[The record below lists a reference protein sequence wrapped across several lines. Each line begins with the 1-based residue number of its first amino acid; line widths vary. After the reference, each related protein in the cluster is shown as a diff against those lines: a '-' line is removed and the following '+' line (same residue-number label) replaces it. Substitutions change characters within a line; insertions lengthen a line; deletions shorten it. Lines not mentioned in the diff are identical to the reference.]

1 MIGPHG
7 RAAGRQ
13 GRSACKTSRPASIR
27 VSFTHLARCVN
38 GDAYN
43 MRTVL
48 RLQQNVFTHLDST
61 QTATKCDSGYD
72 SLIRFLICHIDMPYW
87 YAPYWKN
94 ISTTSLTSGLLHR
107 LVIFSAF
114 PRPPWHQVYYI
125 DLWFFHLSL
134 LRPPKHGIFGWWGS
148 LPSAPRSPQKK
159 KGGGGDMG
167 SSSEDICRDIPNDI
181 SINGIVC
188 SMLAVTIFLGGDR
201 SGEYI
206 MHSEYQV
213 WFLKISAGISPMISV

>member
-1 MIGPHG
+1 MLVYAWPKKLVMWSKEISSVKILTLIDLGPHG

-13 GRSACKTSRPASIR
+13 GRSACKTSHPARIR

-87 YAPYWKN
+87 YAPYWKD
-94 ISTTSLTSGLLHR
+94 ISTTSLTSGSLHR

-125 DLWFFHLSL
+125 DLWFFNISTTSL
-134 LRPPKHGIFGWWGS
+134 TSGLLHRLVIFS
-148 LPSAPRSPQKK
+148 FVIAILFFFNNSTTS
-159 KGGGGDMG
+159 
-167 SSSEDICRDIPNDI
+167 
-181 SINGIVC
+181 
-188 SMLAVTIFLGGDR
+188 
-201 SGEYI
+201 
-206 MHSEYQV
+206 
-213 WFLKISAGISPMISV
+213 